1 MDISELDDMIA
12 SSNVGKSTA
21 TNTISGTHEVI
32 LNRSHAKKE
41 HVIDAPLLDEPVL
54 LIVDR
59 L

>member
-32 LNRSHAKKE
+32 LNRRHVKK
-41 HVIDAPLLDEPVL
+41 LLTDSDDNL
-54 LIVDR
+54 DDNAN
-59 L
+59 